1 MQVFC
6 GERDPLEWKQWHLK
20 NTLPSPS
27 YCKNSLMSQALRM
40 LGFSKPIVVRV
51 WIYGSILVILLILS
65 INSIWFMI
73 AGDRSTAM
81 FSISQP
87 NLLANSSRK
96 FVLYSHIIR
105 NDVTSLSLQWSPFP
119 IEMSGVSVIV
129 PSPSGSKLLVV
140 RNGEKGSPTKLEVVD
155 QSHVGKN
162 IHVSQS
168 IHGPL
173 YSDEW

>member
-1 MQVFC
+1 M
-6 GERDPLEWKQWHLK
+6 
-20 NTLPSPS
+20 
-27 YCKNSLMSQALRM
+27 M
-40 LGFSKPIVVRV
+40 
-51 WIYGSILVILLILS
+51 
-65 INSIWFMI
+65 

-87 NLLANSSRK
+87 NLLANSNRK
-96 FVLYSHIIR
+96 YILYSHVLR
-105 NDVTSLSLQWSPFP
+105 TDVTSIIFQWSPFP

-140 RNGEKGSPTKLEVVD
+140 RNGEKGSPTKLEILD
-155 QSHVGKN
+155 QSHVEKS
-162 IHVSQS
+162 IHVDQS